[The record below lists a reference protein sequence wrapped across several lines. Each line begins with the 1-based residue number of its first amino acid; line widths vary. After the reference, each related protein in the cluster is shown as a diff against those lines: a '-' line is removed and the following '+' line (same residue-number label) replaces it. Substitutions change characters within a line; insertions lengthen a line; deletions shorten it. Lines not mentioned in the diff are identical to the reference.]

1 MANPYKNTN
10 RAGTSPFKQ
19 TDRLTQIQ
27 DMKDR
32 LNKKIPY
39 NSTTALADPGDTS
52 MELKYFTSDVQPQVY
67 GSAGALEWIS
77 PAGALKIGKGIWD
90 VGKKLWNMGRKGGY
104 GYSKPI
110 ATGKPFSHTGKVT
123 YKNWG
128 GKQHEFKELQNLR
141 VTKQDIK
148 RAEKLT
154 KPYKIAGTVGRT
166 GVTGA
171 AITGAWNFGDV
182 TNSEVKQAVVK
193 QDNTFYD
200 SKKIHHKTIDNLNR
214 KADSLYRAE
223 NE

>member
-19 TDRLTQIQ
+19 TDRLTEIT

-39 NSTTALADPGDTS
+39 NSTTALADPGKPDS
-52 MELKYFTSDVQPQVY
+52 LRFMKIDPNAPEYY
-67 GSAGALEWIS
+67 GSAGALEWIT
-77 PAGALKIGKGIWD
+77 PGGIFKAGKGIWD

-104 GYSKPI
+104 GYSKPV
-110 ATGKPFSHTGKVT
+110 ATGAPYSQTGKVT

-128 GKQHEFKELQNLR
+128 GKQHEFKEMSNLR

-148 RAEKLT
+148 TAEKLT

-166 GVTGA
+166 GAVGA
-171 AITGAWNFGDV
+171 VITGSWNFGDV
-182 TNSEVKQAVVK
+182 KNSEVKEAAIQ

-200 SKKIHHKTIDNLNR
+200 PKAMNYKTIDNLNK
-214 KADSLYRAE
+214 KADSIYKA